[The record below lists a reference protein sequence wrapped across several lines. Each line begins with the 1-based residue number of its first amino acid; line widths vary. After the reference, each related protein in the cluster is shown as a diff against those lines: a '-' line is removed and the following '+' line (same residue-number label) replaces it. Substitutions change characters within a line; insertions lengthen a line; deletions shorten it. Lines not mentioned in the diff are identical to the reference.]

1 MGCGTSKEKV
11 ENEMMKL
18 QMERAQVQMERINQL
33 KLLEEI
39 GYRPFKRRS
48 IPDYIAPENN
58 NINKKITSSSNLKK
72 LKTDNNPKRA
82 KSHRNLSHFTK
93 KKKNSKKEKTK

>member
-18 QMERAQVQMERINQL
+18 QMERAQVQMERINQI

-39 GYRPFKRRS
+39 GYRPAKRRS
-48 IPDYIAPENN
+48 IPDYIAPET
-58 NINKKITSSSNLKK
+58 NINKKMTSSSNIRK
-72 LKTDNNPKRA
+72 LKTDNNPRRA
-82 KSHRNLSHFTK
+82 KSHRNLNRFK
-93 KKKNSKKEKTK
+93 KRKKNSKKEKTK